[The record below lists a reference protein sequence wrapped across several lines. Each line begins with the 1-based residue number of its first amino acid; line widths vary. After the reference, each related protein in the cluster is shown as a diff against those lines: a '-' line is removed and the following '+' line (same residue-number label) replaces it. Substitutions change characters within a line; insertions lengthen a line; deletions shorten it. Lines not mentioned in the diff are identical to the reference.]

1 MNRVPIPHLTNALE
15 VESHLSSSMTLSRLH
30 LAMVRGHSDNIKYSE
45 WRVLSKQDEVD
56 ILGSNGRYKYKKETV
71 KKKYVA

>member
-1 MNRVPIPHLTNALE
+1 
-15 VESHLSSSMTLSRLH
+15 MTLSRLH

-56 ILGSNGRYKYKKETV
+56 ILGSNGISIRKRQIDTSFSGAGLV
-71 KKKYVA
+71 FSDSVI